1 MSDGFKLKVSL
12 QRRSTP
18 QINPR
23 LRDMFHGIHNVVDG
37 GVLLAMW
44 RNLRAKLDK
53 TLYKA

>member
-23 LRDMFHGIHNVVDG
+23 VRDMFHGIHNVVDG
-37 GVLLAMW
+37 GVLQAMCEELAGQVGQ
-44 RNLRAKLDK
+44 NAL
-53 TLYKA
+53 